1 MTKILIVEDEKEIR
15 ENIAQILQ
23 LNDYETISADNG
35 KTALELAIKYLPDL
49 IVSDI
54 MMPYM
59 DGYEFLE
66 NLRKIPKTSIIPCI
80 LVTAKVEKKDI
91 RQGMELGA
99 DDYLTKPFTPEE
111 LLNSVTSRLAR
122 HQLIQEKFDVQLE
135 QNQEIISK
143 IKQNVNEKNKKLKTH
158 ENLINLKDDILEKLI
173 INLSNPLN
181 NINIAIKMLKESD
194 SEEKRQKY
202 LQILQDECYKEIEI
216 LNETK
221 ELQKILT
228 SENIKILQKFN
239 LLKP

>member
-15 ENIAQILQ
+15 ENIVQILQ

-35 KTALELAIKYLPDL
+35 KTALELATKHLPDL
-49 IVSDI
+49 IISDI

-59 DGYEFLE
+59 DGYELLE
-66 NLRKIPKTSIIPCI
+66 NLRKIKATAIIPCI

-122 HQLIQEKFDVQLE
+122 HQLITEKFDVQLQE
-135 QNQEIISK
+135 NKEIISK
-143 IKQNVNEKNKKLKTH
+143 IKQNVNETNKKLKTN
-158 ENLINLKDDILEKLI
+158 ENLISLKDDILEKLI
-173 INLSNPLN
+173 TNLSNPVN
-181 NINIAIKMLKESD
+181 NMNMAIKMLKESD
-194 SEEKRQKY
+194 SEEKQQIY
-202 LQILQDECYKEIEI
+202 LKILQDECSKEIEI
-216 LNETK
+216 INETK

-228 SENIKILQKFN
+228 EENIKVLQKFN

>member
-15 ENIAQILQ
+15 ENIEQILQ
-23 LNDYETISADNG
+23 LNDYETISANNG
-35 KTALELAIKYLPDL
+35 KTALDLAIEYLPDL

-66 NLRKIPKTSIIPCI
+66 NVRKTPEISVIPCI
-80 LVTAKVEKKDI
+80 LVTARVEKKDI

-122 HQLIQEKFDVQLE
+122 HQHITEKFDVQLE
-135 QNQEIISK
+135 ENQEIITN
-143 IKQNVNEKNKKLKTH
+143 IKQNVNEKNKKIKTH

-181 NINIAIKMLKESD
+181 NMNIAIKMLRESD
-194 SEEKRQKY
+194 NEEKRQLY
-202 LQILQDECYKEIEI
+202 LQILQDECTKEIEI

-221 ELQKILT
+221 ELRKILT
-228 SENIKILQKFN
+228 TENIKVLQKFN

>member
-35 KTALELAIKYLPDL
+35 KNALDLAIKYLPDL
-49 IVSDI
+49 IISDI

-66 NLRKIPKTSIIPCI
+66 NLRKTEKISIIPCI

-111 LLNSVTSRLAR
+111 LLNSVISRLAR
-122 HQLIQEKFDVQLE
+122 HQHITETFDVQLE
-135 QNQEIISK
+135 KNQEVITK
-143 IKQNVNEKNKKLKTH
+143 IKKNVNEKNKRLKTH

-181 NINIAIKMLKESD
+181 NMNIAIKMLRESD
-194 SEEKRQKY
+194 NEEKQQLY
-202 LQILQDECYKEIEI
+202 LQILQDECAKEIEI
-216 LNETK
+216 LNDTK
-221 ELQKILT
+221 ELCKILT
-228 SENIKILQKFN
+228 TENIKVLQKFN

>member
-66 NLRKIPKTSIIPCI
+66 NLRKIDKISSIPCI
-80 LVTAKVEKKDI
+80 LVTAKVEKRDI

-111 LLNSVTSRLAR
+111 LLNSITSRLAR
-122 HQLIQEKFDVQLE
+122 HHHITKKFDVQLE
-135 QNQEIISK
+135 ENQEIITK
-143 IKQNVNEKNKKLKTH
+143 IKQNVNEKNKKLKTN

-181 NINIAIKMLKESD
+181 NMNIAIKMLKNSNN
-194 SEEKRQKY
+194 EEKRQIY
-202 LQILQDECYKEIEI
+202 LQILQHECAKEIEI
-216 LNETK
+216 LNEIK
-221 ELQKILT
+221 ELRKILT
-228 SENIKILQKFN
+228 AENIKVLQKFN

>member
-66 NLRKIPKTSIIPCI
+66 NLRKIDKISSIPCI
-80 LVTAKVEKKDI
+80 FVTAKVEKRDI
-91 RQGMELGA
+91 RQGMQLGA

-111 LLNSVTSRLAR
+111 LLNSITSRLAR
-122 HQLIQEKFDVQLE
+122 HQHIKKKFDIQLE
-135 QNQEIISK
+135 ENQEIIAK
-143 IKQNVNEKNKKLKTH
+143 IKQNVNDKNKKLKTH

-181 NINIAIKMLKESD
+181 NMNIAIKMLKESD
-194 SEEKRQKY
+194 DEEKRQVY
-202 LQILQDECYKEIEI
+202 LQILQQECSKEIEV
-216 LNETK
+216 LNEIK
-221 ELQKILT
+221 ELQRILT
-228 SENIKILQKFN
+228 TENIKVLQKFN